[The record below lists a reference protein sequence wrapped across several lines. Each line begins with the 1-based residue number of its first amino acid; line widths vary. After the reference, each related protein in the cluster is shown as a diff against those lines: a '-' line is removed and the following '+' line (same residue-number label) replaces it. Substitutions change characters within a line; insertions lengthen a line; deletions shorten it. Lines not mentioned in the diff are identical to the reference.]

1 MKKISLYF
9 LMISFSIF
17 TINCKNWV
25 TNVDPP
31 VDEIN
36 DSQLNTEGQLT
47 FLANGVLTQFAKAV
61 GQTNVLAAGL
71 SDAFYYESEV
81 PRATNSDYKNIDG
94 GYIVLYNGATTGAY
108 GIVSQLR
115 YYADDLIRRT
125 NSISVS
131 ETSIKN
137 NALFTG
143 YFYGGYA
150 RYLYATYFGLNP
162 TQGGSPINDG
172 PFINSSD
179 MFELAITRF
188 KESLKFTNDQLKI
201 KTVNSV
207 IARAYLYKG
216 DYADAAIY
224 ADKGLINGDNP
235 FQALYNTTVGNWN
248 VWWRN
253 AGAENANFVI
263 APRFKNY
270 IVDDIKEENRIKI
283 DSVLGYDSTYYY
295 YEAVY
300 PLAESPQNIITW
312 QENNLMKAELIIRGF
327 GSGSALDLVNE
338 VRSSHNIAPLSSVDL
353 NVIYTERD
361 KELFASG
368 NRLVDER
375 RFNEWHL
382 ASGSWEYLPIPQSE
396 RDGNPNIN

>member
-1 MKKISLYF
+1 MLCVI
-9 LMISFSIF
+9 
-17 TINCKNWV
+17 TINCKDWV
-25 TNVDPP
+25 TNVDSP
-31 VDEIN
+31 VDAIN
-36 DSQLNTEGQLT
+36 DSKLNTESQLT

-71 SDAFYYESEV
+71 SDAFYFESEV
-81 PRATNSDYKNIDG
+81 PRATNSDFDNIDG
-94 GYIVLYNGATTGAY
+94 GNIGLYNGAVTGAY
-108 GIVSQLR
+108 SSVGQLR

-131 ETSIKN
+131 DVSIKN

-179 MFELAITRF
+179 MYDMAIAKF
-188 KESLKFTNDQLKI
+188 KKSLKFTNVQLMIKI
-201 KTVNSV
+201 VNSV
-207 IARAYLYKG
+207 IARAYLYKS

-224 ADKGLINGDNP
+224 ADKGLINGDDP
-235 FQALYNTTVGNWN
+235 FQALYNTTLGNWN
-248 VWWRN
+248 LWWRN
-253 AGAENANFVI
+253 AGVRYANFI
-263 APRFKNY
+263 AASRFKSY
-270 IVDDIKEENRIKI
+270 IDNDINEENRIKI
-283 DSVLGYDSTYYY
+283 DSVLGYDSKYYY
-295 YEAVY
+295 YETVY
-300 PLAESPQNIITW
+300 PLEDAPQNIITW

-327 GSGSALDLVNE
+327 GSGDALSLVND
-338 VRSSHNIAPLSSVDL
+338 VRASHGIVALSSVDL
-353 NVIYTERD
+353 TAIYTERD
-361 KELFASG
+361 KELFPSG

-375 RFNEWHL
+375 RFNKWHL
-382 ASGSWEYLPIPQSE
+382 ASGTWEYLPIPQNE